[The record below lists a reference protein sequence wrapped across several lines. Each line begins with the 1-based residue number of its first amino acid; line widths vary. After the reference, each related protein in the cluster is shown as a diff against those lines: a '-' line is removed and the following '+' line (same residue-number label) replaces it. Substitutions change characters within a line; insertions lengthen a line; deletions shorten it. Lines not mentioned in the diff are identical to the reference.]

1 MTDSAHSVLGQ
12 NCEGVGG
19 VWEEPAD
26 DDAPRGHAHLPRPVG
41 DAVCTQNALGASAAH
56 ALHAVAEI
64 GAPTAVQRLR
74 PLQSD
79 HGVIDLIDDA
89 TRSRR
94 RF

>member
-12 NCEGVGG
+12 DREGVGG
-19 VWEEPAD
+19 VWEEPVD
-26 DDAPRGHAHLPRPVG
+26 DDAPHGHAHLPRPVG
-41 DAVCTQNALGASAAH
+41 DAVCARYAHGASAAR

-64 GAPTAVQRLR
+64 GAPAAVQRLR

-89 TRSRR
+89 ARSRR